1 MATCSTARITSNLLT
16 ARVCRPLQANG
27 HRCSKFRLTKLDI
40 PLAHSART
48 GFLAGILNGL
58 IGIGGGIVIVPSLI
72 ARGAT
77 PQEAVGTSLAAVVA
91 LSGIAFVAHAWHSGL
106 ALDTERFLVVIA
118 LGVLGALIGSWI
130 LSRLSVQ
137 RMLLLFALVVLC
149 LSLRLILQ
157 GLDIGGLKPLWPGA
171 VNLYGYAGVGLA
183 SGLLSGMFGVGGGA
197 LVVLGLAVLFGLSVH
212 EGLPLALAVNVTN
225 ALAGAAR
232 HALAGRVQPHA
243 VLTMIPAAMVGIVV
257 GTAVALWLSADALR
271 IVFGAFFCYMGV
283 RIGRQGLQK

>member
-1 MATCSTARITSNLLT
+1 MT
-16 ARVCRPLQANG
+16 QAG
-27 HRCSKFRLTKLDI
+27 SS
-40 PLAHSART
+40 LAHSART
-48 GFLAGILNGL
+48 GFVAGTLNGM
-58 IGIGGGIVIVPSLI
+58 IGIGGGIVIVPAMI

-91 LSGIAFVAHAWHSGL
+91 LSSLAFVAHAWHSGL
-106 ALDTERFLVVIA
+106 SLDTERFVVVIV
-118 LGVLGALIGSWI
+118 LGVVGALIGGWI
-130 LSRLSVQ
+130 LSRLSVR
-137 RMLLLFALVVLC
+137 RMLLLFSVVVFC

-157 GLDIGGLKPLWPGA
+157 GLGIGGLEPVWPGT

-225 ALAGAAR
+225 ALAGAAG
-232 HALAGRVQPHA
+232 HAIAGRVQMNA
-243 VLTMIPAAMVGIVV
+243 VLALIPAALVGIAV

-283 RIGRQGLQK
+283 NIGRQGLRK